1 MLRSSAP
8 RSLLAVA
15 VVALSSSQTA
25 ESFAGSSSSA
35 SRPCRRPT
43 SALHQQQGGDSGE
56 YGGFGT
62 SQVIREFSLYDQLE
76 DIVKLAGQ
84 PLPERPD
91 GILVVAK
98 YTSMDEDCR
107 STEASYERL
116 ARANPA
122 TLFLR
127 SFREMEDAGS
137 LFQRASIEVL
147 PTCDVFYKGA
157 RVARVDGPR

>member
-1 MLRSSAP
+1 MLRSAAP

-15 VVALSSSQTA
+15 MVALAA
-25 ESFAGSSSSA
+25 ESFSGSSSSA
-35 SRPCRRPT
+35 SRRRRRPM
-43 SALHQQQGGDSGE
+43 SALHQQPQQGEDSGE

-62 SQVIREFSLYDQLE
+62 SQVIREFSLYSQLE
-76 DIVKLAGQ
+76 DIVTLASQ

-91 GILVVAK
+91 GVLVVAK
-98 YTSMDEDCR
+98 YTSLDEDQR
-107 STEASYERL
+107 ATEASYERL
-116 ARANPA
+116 ARENPA

-127 SFREMEDAGS
+127 CFREMEDADS

-147 PTCDVFYKGA
+147 PTFDLFYKGD

>member
-1 MLRSSAP
+1 MLRSSAT

-15 VVALSSSQTA
+15 VVALSSTTVKG
-25 ESFAGSSSSA
+25 FASSSSA
-35 SRPCRRPT
+35 SSRRRRPI
-43 SALHQQQGGDSGE
+43 SALHQQQQGEDGAE

-76 DIVKLAGQ
+76 EIVTLAGQ

-91 GILVVAK
+91 GVLVVAK
-98 YTSMDEDCR
+98 YTSMEEDCR
-107 STEASYERL
+107 ATEASYERL
-116 ARANPA
+116 ARENPA

-147 PTCDVFYKGA
+147 PTFDLFYNGA